1 MTSPEKITKQKAEL
15 RRTMLDKRDALD
27 QGCRAEFNRIIT
39 KKLLASAEYKESKT
53 ILAYKNIGSEFDT
66 EEFIRD
72 VLASGKILVLP
83 KVNKA
88 NKTLD
93 IFRVEN
99 PDTDL
104 HNGVWGIAEPDAQ
117 KCKPISISEVDFVLV
132 PGLAF
137 DVQGKRIGYGGGYYD
152 KLLATRNE
160 NTRLV
165 AAVYSMQIV
174 PTIPALAHDL
184 KIEKLITELS
194 I

>member
-15 RRTMLDKRDALD
+15 RWAMLDKRDALD
-27 QGCRAEFNRIIT
+27 QGRRAEFNRIIT
-39 KKLLASAEYKESKT
+39 KKLLASPEYKESKT

-83 KVNKA
+83 KVNQA

-137 DVQGKRIGYGGGYYD
+137 DAQGQRIGYGGGYYD

-165 AAVYSMQIV
+165 AAAYSMQLV